1 MTLPFTVSEEDQG
14 KRLDLFISEKLKLS
28 RAKAQQLIEADRVLV
43 NGKIK
48 QKSYKLQ
55 KNDEVQVD
63 ESSLEEEKSPEV
75 IIPQN
80 IPLEILYKDEHIVAI
95 SKPPGMVVY
104 PSLGHPDGTVI
115 NALAY
120 HQKKLASVGG
130 PLRPGVVHRLDKDT
144 SGVLLVALTDE
155 AYYRLVEMFKKR
167 EISKYYIAIAFGN
180 LYGRGKIELPI
191 GRAIGDRKKMS
202 TKSKRSKEAI
212 TEWEVLENFSEHTLL
227 RLKIITGRTH
237 QIRVHLSSIG
247 HPILGDSTYGR
258 KVYLEIGK
266 KRIPIRRQ
274 MLHAHRLTLPHPI
287 TGEEL
292 SIEAPLPSDMNE
304 LISILREDSKKTSK
318 S

>member
-14 KRLDLFISEKLKLS
+14 KRLDLFISEKLKFS
-28 RAKAQQLIEADRVLV
+28 RAKAQQLIEAAKVLV
-43 NGKIK
+43 NGKVK

-55 KNDEVQVD
+55 KNDEVRVD
-63 ESSLEEEKSPEV
+63 DSSLKEEKSPEV

-80 IPLEILYKDEHIVAI
+80 IPLEILYKDENIVAI

-104 PSLGHPDGTVI
+104 PSLGHPNGTVI

-120 HQKKLASVGG
+120 HLKKLASVGT

-144 SGVLLVALTDE
+144 SGVLLIALSDE
-155 AYYRLVEMFKKR
+155 AYYKLVEMFKKR
-167 EISKYYIAIAFGN
+167 KINKYYITLAYGN
-180 LYGRGKIELPI
+180 LYGKGKIELPI

-202 TKSKRSKEAI
+202 TKSKSSKEAI
-212 TEWEVLENFSEHTLL
+212 TEWEVLENFPEHTLL
-227 RLKIITGRTH
+227 RVKIITGRTH

-258 KVYLEIGK
+258 KLYLEIGK
-266 KRIPIRRQ
+266 KKIPVGRQ
-274 MLHAHRLTLPHPI
+274 MLHAHKLELSHPI
-287 TGEEL
+287 TGKEL

-304 LISILREDSKKTSK
+304 LLSILRESSKTSK